1 MSMQAKFQHAG
12 VAGNG
17 MILIEHRG
25 ETLEFSGSVY
35 GQAFKKGTYEPFQ
48 QINKYWSRIDIELQ
62 DKIFDL
68 YRQAKIVFNETFN
81 VNPLILQLR
90 PIVNEIIDLHDTE
103 DFERWTRYHAGIW
116 IPEDLD
122 AEYKFSHE
130 KPGSREQTYLITDYW
145 ELVYMVIKLR
155 SIAPIWGEFAEIT
168 KKESGPTFR
177 DLNAYFTISKSSI
190 AESPAMQRLNHYVA
204 KNVKQD
210 DINIRASIDGIG
222 SDVFQTNLVANIL
235 VRFLVIASFTRQP
248 SDTHLVQIIHKTL
261 RNRLSQNESHQ
272 NAILEKINPNEDDS
286 SEDSSSRAEKYKN
299 KPLVPP
305 GEFTAIEKWTEYYRE
320 IAARLLLK
328 NELSE
333 EEIAELDRAMEAADA
348 MSSHTLEECQI
359 RIIQWVVSPIVS
371 ARSMWDINK
380 SSILR
385 LAGIAQFV
393 LWNTDFKDLAGIPTA
408 RSMNAEG
415 YGSYSSESRAH
426 ITKDKIDKLNE
437 LYPYYRRHPTKK
449 AVKPNNDAV
458 NEIMDLAQ
466 QLSDHTWFLN
476 MAEEQIAE
484 LRGSAANK
492 THRVGYDIRNRLA
505 DYAIYMQL
513 RNAQFISLYT
523 F

>member
-1 MSMQAKFQHAG
+1 MQAKFQHAG

-17 MILIEHRG
+17 LILVEHKG

-35 GQAFKKGTYEPFQ
+35 GQAFKKGTYEPFE
-48 QINKYWSRIDIELQ
+48 QINKYWSRIDGDVQ

-68 YRQAKIVFNETFN
+68 YKQAKLIFNETFN

-90 PIVNEIIDLHDTE
+90 PIINDLVNIHDTE
-103 DFERWTRYHAGIW
+103 DFERWTRHHGRIW

-122 AEYKFSHE
+122 VEYKFTHE
-130 KPGSREQTYLITDYW
+130 KPGSREQTYLVADYW
-145 ELVYMVIKLR
+145 ELVFMVIKLR
-155 SIAPIWGEFAEIT
+155 AIAPIWGEFAEIT

-177 DLNAYFTISKSSI
+177 DLNTYFTISKTTI
-190 AESPAMQRLNHYVA
+190 EESPAMQRLNHYVA

-210 DINIRASIDGIG
+210 DINIRSSIDGIG

-235 VRFLVIASFTRQP
+235 VRFLVIASFTRHP

-328 NELSE
+328 NELSTE
-333 EEIAELDRAMEAADA
+333 ECAELEAAIDSSEL

-359 RIIQWVVSPIVS
+359 RMVQWVVSPIVS

-385 LAGIAQFV
+385 LAAVAQFV
-393 LWNTDFKDLAGIPTA
+393 LWKSDFKDLAGIPLA

-426 ITKDKIDKLNE
+426 IPKDKIDRLNE
-437 LYPYYRRHPTKK
+437 LYPFYRRHPTKK
-449 AVKPNNDAV
+449 TVKPNNDAV

-466 QLSDHTWFLN
+466 ALSDHTWFSN
-476 MAEEQIAE
+476 MTEEQIAE

-492 THRVGYDIRNRLA
+492 TFRVGYDIRIRLA
-505 DYAIYMQL
+505 DFAIHVQL
-513 RNAQFISLYT
+513 RNEQFISLYT

>member
-1 MSMQAKFQHAG
+1 MQAKFQHAG

-17 MILIEHRG
+17 LILIEHRG

-35 GQAFKKGTYEPFQ
+35 GQAFKKGTYDPFQ
-48 QINKYWSRIDIELQ
+48 QINKYWSRIDLEFQ

-68 YRQAKIVFNETFN
+68 FLQAKSVFNETFN

-90 PIVNEIIDLHDTE
+90 PIVNELIALHDTE
-103 DFERWTRYHAGIW
+103 EFERWTRYHAGIW

-122 AEYKFSHE
+122 AEYKYSHE
-130 KPGSREQTYLITDYW
+130 KPGSREQTYLVADYW
-145 ELVYMVIKLR
+145 ELVFMVIKLR
-155 SIAPIWGEFAEIT
+155 VIAPIWGEFTEIT

-177 DLNAYFTISKSSI
+177 DLNTYFTISTSSI
-190 AESPAMQRLNHYVA
+190 VESLAMQRLNHYVM

-210 DINIRASIDGIG
+210 DINIRSSIEGIG
-222 SDVFQTNLVANIL
+222 SDVYQTNLIANIL

-305 GEFTAIEKWTEYYRE
+305 GEFTAIEKWTEYYQA

-333 EEIAELDRAMEAADA
+333 QEIVDLDSAMQASDA
-348 MSSHTLEECQI
+348 MSGHPLEECQI
-359 RIIQWVVSPIVS
+359 RIVQWVVGPIVS
-371 ARSMWDINK
+371 SRSMWDINK

-385 LAGIAQFV
+385 LAGVAQFI
-393 LWNTDFKDLAGIPTA
+393 LWNSGFKDLAGLPTA

-426 ITKDKIDKLNE
+426 IPKDKIDRLNE
-437 LYPYYRRHPTKK
+437 LYPFYRRHPTKK
-449 AVKPNNDAV
+449 TVKPNNDAA
-458 NEIMDLAQ
+458 NEIMELAQ
-466 QLSDHTWFLN
+466 ALSDHTWFSN

-492 THRVGYDIRNRLA
+492 TFRVGYDIRIRLA
-505 DYAIYMQL
+505 DLAIHVQM
-513 RNAQFISLYT
+513 RNKEFLSLYS

>member
-1 MSMQAKFQHAG
+1 MQAKFQHAG

-17 MILIEHRG
+17 LILIEHKG

-48 QINKYWSRIDIELQ
+48 QINKYWSRIDLDLQ

-68 YRQAKIVFNETFN
+68 YRQTKNIFNETFN

-90 PIVNEIIDLHDTE
+90 PILSEIVAIHDTE
-103 DFERWTRYHAGIW
+103 DYERWTRFHAGIW

-122 AEYKFSHE
+122 VEYKFSHE
-130 KPGSREQTYLITDYW
+130 KPGSREQTYLVPDYW
-145 ELVYMVIKLR
+145 ELVFMLMKLR
-155 SIAPIWGEFAEIT
+155 SITPIWGEFAEIT

-177 DLNAYFTISKSSI
+177 DLNTYFTISKTSI
-190 AESPAMQRLNHYVA
+190 EDSPAMQRLYRYVA

-210 DINIRASIDGIG
+210 DINIRSSIDGIG
-222 SDVFQTNLVANIL
+222 SDVFEKNLVANIL
-235 VRFLVIASFTRQP
+235 VRFLSVASFTRHP

-305 GEFTAIEKWTEYYRE
+305 GEFTAIEKWTEYYRN

-333 EEIAELDRAMEAADA
+333 VEIAELEKAMEAASN
-348 MSSHTLEECQI
+348 MSGHTLEECQI

-385 LAGIAQFV
+385 LAGVAQFV
-393 LWNTDFKDLAGIPTA
+393 LWNTGFKDLAGLPTA

-426 ITKDKIDKLNE
+426 IPKDKIDRLNE
-437 LYPYYRRHPTKK
+437 LYPFYRRHPTKK
-449 AVKPNNDAV
+449 AVKPNNDAA
-458 NEIMDLAQ
+458 NEIMELAQ
-466 QLSDHTWFLN
+466 ALSDHTWFLN

-492 THRVGYDIRNRLA
+492 TYRVGYDIRIRLA
-505 DYAIYMQL
+505 DYAIHVQM
-513 RNAQFISLYT
+513 RNEQFLSLYT